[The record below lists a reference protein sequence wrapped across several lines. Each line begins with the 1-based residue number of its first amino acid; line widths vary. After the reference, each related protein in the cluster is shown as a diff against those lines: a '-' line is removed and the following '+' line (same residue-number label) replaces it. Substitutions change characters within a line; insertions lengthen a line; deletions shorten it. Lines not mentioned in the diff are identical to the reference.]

1 MKAGADRASGT
12 PPKAGGGRG
21 SFSRDVRLLAVGGLG
36 LSLFLGWLAS
46 LVLGLVSSWGA
57 REWEGRRV
65 AEAHLVAERLQAMPA
80 PAAELA
86 APGRRTGQRLF
97 ESGAVAASLYDAA
110 GTRIANAEYLPRAR
124 SAPDRLPVVETPA
137 SSGSTELKRASE
149 GALIVA
155 VRAGPVT
162 LRIAWR
168 DPAAAAFHRSSW
180 LVPALVLAG
189 DALLLLLVFPFLR
202 RLLRPIDAL
211 AETAR
216 SAGPIIEGREGTE
229 RPGGP
234 EDDVAVFR
242 KAIDELMV
250 RTEEIERLRRQ
261 ERETARRQLEALG
274 EVSAGAAHEFRNA
287 AAALLGWV
295 RLAGSGPEADR
306 ERALAAA
313 RKEAEN
319 VAAIAGDFLE
329 FARPESLRPS
339 TFDLAEIAEV
349 VVEEERRAAPDVEF
363 ALDALPT
370 RLTADE
376 VLLRRAISNLVRNAA
391 EAAREG
397 GREGHVA
404 VSVRPAPE
412 GALVEV
418 EDDGAGLPPGIE
430 TDRLFLPFVTTKEKG
445 SGLGLA
451 IVARVAGLHEGS
463 VDGGASR
470 TLGGA
475 RLTFRIRGLSGA
487 GTNVTKG
494 NTSIRDEDPGPKGT

>member
-86 APGRRTGQRLF
+86 SPGRRTGQRLF

-110 GTRIANAEYLPRAR
+110 GARIANAEYLPRAR

-339 TFDLAEIAEV
+339 TFDLAEIAEI

-391 EAAREG
+391 EAAWEG

-451 IVARVAGLHEGS
+451 IVARVAVLHGGS
-463 VDGGASR
+463 VEAGASR

-475 RLTFRIRGLSGA
+475 RMSLRISAAPAEPSADGRGC
-487 GTNVTKG
+487 NE
-494 NTSIRDEDPGPKGT
+494 R